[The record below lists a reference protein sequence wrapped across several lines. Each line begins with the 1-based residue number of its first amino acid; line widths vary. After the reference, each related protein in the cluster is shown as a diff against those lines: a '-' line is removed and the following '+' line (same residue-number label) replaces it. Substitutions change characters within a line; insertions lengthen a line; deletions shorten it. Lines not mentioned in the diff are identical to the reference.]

1 MSLSQYSNILSLSSE
16 EITAE
21 ILKIEKK
28 IFDLRFK
35 KATRQSY
42 KFHELK
48 HEKRKLAQLK
58 TFEKNIEAKYSIST
72 PLIIENPVK
81 SPNVPPIIASLST
94 NFEEESLVT

>member
-16 EITAE
+16 EINAK
-21 ILKIEKK
+21 ILKVEKK

-42 KFHELK
+42 KIHELK

-58 TFEKNIEAKYSIST
+58 TFEKKLLEKNR
-72 PLIIENPVK
+72 
-81 SPNVPPIIASLST
+81 
-94 NFEEESLVT
+94 